1 MASILLLLE
10 ALIRCSH
17 HELLTQHQNW
27 KEKEINFFRPIIKV
41 EKQGGVRG
49 KWNESD
55 QRVRNGEKGKGKKN
69 VIFSREYEILKE

>member
-41 EKQGGVRG
+41 EKQG
-49 KWNESD
+49 KESTSFDNFDCFWSLLNDHNEETKPWNLAECC
-55 QRVRNGEKGKGKKN
+55 
-69 VIFSREYEILKE
+69 IWP